1 MYLALDLYAITA
13 RYVGSP
19 EDLNNVL
26 AAFESSTPAT
36 TETHLQDPDTSGEMR
51 DDPMVGF
58 ALFINGLVH
67 ELSSGRLARPIGG
80 FILFLFLTILIR
92 IDDGQVLLPRTRFV
106 TYDDAGMAVIHLQA
120 DTRLS
125 ELSLIGYS
133 TALERDQK
141 QTLRAEVVGIRRL
154 LD

>member
-92 IDDGQVLLPRTRFV
+92 IVLSVLGYGVKLIIAVLPGKPDDDEPKLP
-106 TYDDAGMAVIHLQA
+106 
-120 DTRLS
+120 
-125 ELSLIGYS
+125 
-133 TALERDQK
+133 DQH
-141 QTLRAEVVGIRRL
+141 
-154 LD
+154 